1 MNFWGSLLGRPTRRK
16 LTPTEKKRLYEGQQG
31 RCNGCGKKFSI
42 HNMTDDHKRA
52 LAKGGSNTLRNA
64 QLLCGHCN
72 STKSTGTMAQLRKR
86 LKAKG
91 VTPKA
96 APAKRPA
103 AKRSTAKKTPARRRK
118 RDPFF
123 DW

>member
-1 MNFWGSLLGRPTRRK
+1 MDFLGPLFRPRTRRK
-16 LTPTEKKRLYEGQQG
+16 LTPAEKERLYKRQQG
-31 RCNGCGKKFSI
+31 RCLGCGKRKDI
-42 HNMTDDHKRA
+42 EDMDDDHKVA
-52 LAKGGSNTLRNA
+52 FSKGGSNSLRNA
-64 QLLCGHCN
+64 QLLCGRCN
-72 STKSTGTMAQLRKR
+72 STKGDGTMAQLRKR

-96 APAKRPA
+96 APAKRPP
-103 AKRSTAKKTPARRRK
+103 AKKKTPSRRPK